1 MLAQL
6 LARLPGPETLWH
18 RVRGGASECFGF
30 IRHVARS
37 FMRDGCLDSAGTLA
51 YTTLLSIVPVF
62 ALVFTVLT
70 AFPVFEDFSTGI
82 QDWLFANLVPASGQ
96 VVQDYMQEFAGRAAG
111 LTAMGIIG
119 IAVAAILMMAAI
131 DKAMNRI
138 WRVVK
143 RRPAVHSFMVYWT
156 VITVGPFLVAG
167 SLALSSYLM
176 ALAEFAALAQVG
188 TLQRLLLAIAPFFG
202 IVLAFTFLY
211 AAVPNRRVPI
221 WHAIAGAVFAALL
234 FEGAKR
240 AFAGFVTAV
249 PTYEAIYGALAALPI
264 FLIWIF
270 VCWVVVLLGAEFTK
284 AMGSYRRDRT
294 GSLSQPRLAFVVAV
308 RIIGDLWRAQ
318 QQGQGLTRH
327 EIQECEADANEAA
340 LDEALAALEQ
350 ARVLRRSED
359 GSWLLIRD
367 PAEYTLLDLYR
378 SYPFVLADLPARLQ
392 GRDAWN
398 RSLAATL
405 REAVGR
411 VEASLDRPVRDVLVV
426 TDRREGRQPLSDTP
440 EIPGQRAV

>member
-1 MLAQL
+1 MLAQYR
-6 LARLPGPETLWH
+6 ARLPALETLWH
-18 RVRGGASECFGF
+18 RLRAGASECLGF
-30 IRHVARS
+30 VQHVARS

-70 AFPVFEDFSTGI
+70 AFPVFEDFSAGI
-82 QDWLFANLVPASGQ
+82 QDWLFANLVPASGE

-176 ALAEFAALAQVG
+176 ALAEFAALAEVG
-188 TLQRLLLAIAPFFG
+188 TLQRVLLAVAPFIG

-221 WHAIAGAVFAALL
+221 RHAIAGAVFAAVL
-234 FEGAKR
+234 FEVAKR
-240 AFAGFVTAV
+240 GFAGFITAV

-270 VCWVVVLLGAEFTK
+270 VCWIVVLLGAEFTK
-284 AMGSYRRDRT
+284 ALGSYRSDRA
-294 GSLSQPRLAFVVAV
+294 GSLSEARLALVVAV

-318 QQGQGLTRH
+318 QQGLGLSRQ
-327 EIQECEADANEAA
+327 EIQECEPDASEAA
-340 LDEALAALEQ
+340 LDEALSALEQ

-367 PAEYTLLDLYR
+367 PSECTLLDLYQA
-378 SYPFVLADLPARLQ
+378 YPFVLADVPERLR

-398 RSLAATL
+398 RALAATL
-405 REAVGR
+405 REAIAL
-411 VEASLDRPVRDVLVV
+411 VEVSLDRSLRDVLAAPADDVAPEQARDAADV
-426 TDRREGRQPLSDTP
+426 RR
-440 EIPGQRAV
+440 QRAV

>member
-1 MLAQL
+1 MLAQV
-6 LARLPGPETLWH
+6 LARLPGPETLWL
-18 RVRGGASECFGF
+18 RVRVGASECVGF

-82 QDWLFANLVPASGQ
+82 QDWIFANLVPASGQ

-176 ALAEFAALAQVG
+176 ALAEFAALAEVG
-188 TLQRLLLAIAPFFG
+188 TLQRLLLAIAPFVG

-234 FEGAKR
+234 FEVAKR
-240 AFAGFVTAV
+240 GFASFVTAV

-378 SYPFVLADLPARLQ
+378 AYPFVLADLPERLR

-398 RSLAATL
+398 RSLAAML

-411 VEASLDRPVRDVLVV
+411 VEDSLDRPLREVLAAS
-426 TDRREGRQPLSDTP
+426 EGREQREASADTP
-440 EIPGQRAV
+440 EVPGQRAV